1 VFRTSIEWRWCRRW
15 PRARIRRTATRMEEA
30 AVITATLTAVV
41 ATTATLMAVAA
52 GSAGQRQ
59 QQ

>member
-1 VFRTSIEWRWCRRW
+1 
-15 PRARIRRTATRMEEA
+15 MEEA